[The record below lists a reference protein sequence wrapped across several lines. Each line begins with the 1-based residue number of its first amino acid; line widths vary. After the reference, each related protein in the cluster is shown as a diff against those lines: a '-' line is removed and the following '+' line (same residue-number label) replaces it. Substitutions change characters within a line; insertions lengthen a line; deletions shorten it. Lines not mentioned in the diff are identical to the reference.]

1 MKSKSKVVLDSI
13 INSSDSLLMVVP
25 PFINSLFSA
34 IALLMERFRRGGL
47 ITHVTLLTLDS
58 LNDLRRDV
66 IGRYNSI
73 LLIDPPVVMR
83 LNELANTIN
92 GKKTLIIGREGIDW
106 VNTDAYLEFNESMPP
121 TNMAITK

>member
-1 MKSKSKVVLDSI
+1 MHYVKSKSKVVLDSI

-34 IALLMERFRRGGL
+34 IALLMERFRRGL
-47 ITHVTLLTLDS
+47 LTHVTLLTLDS

-83 LNELANTIN
+83 LNELANASME
-92 GKKTLIIGREGIDW
+92 KK
-106 VNTDAYLEFNESMPP
+106 DAYNW
-121 TNMAITK
+121 

>member
-1 MKSKSKVVLDSI
+1 
-13 INSSDSLLMVVP
+13 MVVP